1 LIYLIGPN
9 STLVDL
15 GNYNFARI
23 PFNKQVASD
32 INRTLFDLRNV
43 FKTTLTYSEQ
53 RKQRD
58 LKYLQADYR
67 NEIIKFSSEFMK
79 RKGIFK

>member
-1 LIYLIGPN
+1 
-9 STLVDL
+9 
-15 GNYNFARI
+15 
-23 PFNKQVASD
+23 VACD

-67 NEIIKFSSEFMK
+67 NEIMKFSSEFMK
-79 RKGIFK
+79 RKGTFK